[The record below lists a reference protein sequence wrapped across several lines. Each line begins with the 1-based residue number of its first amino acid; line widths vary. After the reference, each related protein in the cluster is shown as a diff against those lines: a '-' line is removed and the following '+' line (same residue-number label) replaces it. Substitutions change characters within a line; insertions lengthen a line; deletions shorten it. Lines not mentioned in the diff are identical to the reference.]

1 MKMIVGILLIA
12 LGIVALSYQGFTFF
26 TTERAVDVGPFAID
40 VQKPHTII
48 FHPILGVVALV
59 VGGLI
64 IMSSREKVVA

>member
-1 MKMIVGILLIA
+1 MIVGILLIA

-48 FHPILGVVALV
+48 FHPILGVVSLV

-64 IMSSREKVVA
+64 IMSSREKVAV